1 MKIKKKVG
9 EKSVKLRKSVTAENL
24 TQCIKKKMNQIL
36 VSNQVQLSMAE
47 SLDVLHCLGY

>member
-24 TQCIKKKMNQIL
+24 TQCIKKKN
-36 VSNQVQLSMAE
+36 E
-47 SLDVLHCLGY
+47 SDSSFKSGSIKHG